1 MQNSYRLSSNVDRRG
16 NKMGE
21 TQPQTKLPE
30 LSTGELTLIETR
42 LINEGKSVLVAYL
55 FFVFIGGLGA
65 HNFYIGRTLLGIIE
79 LLLFLVGVVLI
90 SAAGLGLLLFIPLV
104 VLLLIDLF
112 IIPGGIRKRL
122 DQRRNELI
130 AAARKS
136 KLAEEGAG

>member
-1 MQNSYRLSSNVDRRG
+1 
-16 NKMGE
+16 MGE

-55 FFVFIGGLGA
+55 LFVFLGGLGA

>member
-1 MQNSYRLSSNVDRRG
+1 
-16 NKMGE
+16 MGE